1 MFSQTSSKVQAESG
15 RTEANQSKLARPHSK
30 SNIVGDSSKL
40 DIGRPLGHTV
50 EIRRLVERK
59 TILCKALEDAVAKN
73 QVLLAKA
80 KKKAILNDEYEEEKS
95 MTSFLS
101 IMLDATEEPANV

>member
-1 MFSQTSSKVQAESG
+1 MFSGASSKLHAESG
-15 RTEANQSKLARPHSK
+15 RTEANQSKLAKPHSK

-40 DIGRPLGHTV
+40 DIGRSLSHAA

-59 TILCKALEDAVAKN
+59 TILCKAVEDALAKN
-73 QVLLAKA
+73 QILLAEAKRKA
-80 KKKAILNDEYEEEKS
+80 ALHEEYEEERS

-101 IMLDATEEPANV
+101 IMLDATEEQTNT